1 MPCGKVVSAAGKR
14 EKLKSCCCSCIVR
27 NNGFQ
32 SDPGAWT
39 GIATMKV
46 VDMKDNAGSSGG
58 GESILGFQHT
68 GSHACYMIYGVLGPH
83 EKGRRISPGAGHE
96 EIVLALRGALFVTG
110 AHEGT
115 LQEGSAFHI
124 SGAQECYLE
133 NPGPHE
139 AVYIIAGGH
148 SADGHH

>member
-1 MPCGKVVSAAGKR
+1 MPSGKVVSAAGKGR
-14 EKLKSCCCSCIVR
+14 KLKSCCCSGIVR
-27 NNGFQ
+27 KNLFQ
-32 SDPGAWT
+32 SDPGARK
-39 GIATMKV
+39 GSVTMKV
-46 VDMKDNAGSSGG
+46 FDMKDNAGNSGG
-58 GESILGFQHT
+58 RESIVGFQHT
-68 GSHACYMIYGVLGPH
+68 GSHACYMIYGVLAPH

-96 EIVLALRGALFVTG
+96 EIVLALHGVLFITG

-115 LQEGSAFHI
+115 LQEGFAFHI

-133 NPGPHE
+133 NSSPRE